1 MNAPDSNDA
10 NSASGRKRRNRKRRN
25 RTNAKAVVEYWGDK
39 DALPA
44 PTSDIRITREPA
56 AMIRSLGRPPL
67 SGHEGAAEAYFDA
80 VFARAVGLAS
90 ALAAAGE
97 MVEPAELL
105 EG

>member
-1 MNAPDSNDA
+1 MTAPESTDA
-10 NSASGRKRRNRKRRN
+10 SGASGRKRRNRKRRN
-25 RTNAKAVVEYWGDK
+25 RTNAKAVTEFWGDK

-44 PTSDIRITREPA
+44 PTNDIRITREPA
-56 AMIRSLGRPPL
+56 AMIRSLGRAPL
-67 SGHEGAAEAYFDA
+67 SGHEAAAEAYFDA